1 MPDIMKILQQA
12 QQMQGRLKQI
22 QDELEARTVNA
33 ASGGGM
39 VTVEA
44 DGKGQIRKIKIDPT
58 VVNASDVEML
68 EDLILVAVVEAQKK
82 AADLAQEEMGKLAG
96 GMNLPFKLAL
106 LAMRPGNR
114 ESRGPAA
121 GGPMGIRCS
130 GRLAERAGAV
140 RIAPFGSMPD
150 ARCPVPDSV
159 CHR

>member
-33 ASGGGM
+33 SAGGGM

-58 VVNASDVEML
+58 VVNPSDVEML

-96 GMNLPFKLAL
+96 GMNLPFKL
-106 LAMRPGNR
+106 
-114 ESRGPAA
+114 
-121 GGPMGIRCS
+121 
-130 GRLAERAGAV
+130 
-140 RIAPFGSMPD
+140 PF
-150 ARCPVPDSV
+150 
-159 CHR
+159 